1 MLRFALQRSGQLLI
15 TLLGITVLTFGIMHL
30 APGEPTVVQ
39 SEMNPK
45 VSAQA
50 REQLRKLY
58 GLDQPLWKQ
67 YNNWLVRLVRL
78 DFGSTFTDGRP
89 VTTVIAEKIPITLI
103 INLLSLLLIVAVS
116 LPVGV
121 YAAVR
126 HHSWF
131 DKATTVFV
139 FLGFA
144 MPTFW
149 LALLLMLLF
158 GVYLGWLPISGYE
171 TLGIPMSFG
180 ERLIDWGRHLLLPVF
195 VSAFGGLAGFSR
207 YVRSSMLEV
216 TLQDY
221 IRTARAKGLDERTVV
236 YKHAFRNALIPI
248 VTLLG
253 LSVPGL
259 IGGSVI
265 FETIYAIP
273 GMGQLFYQAVTARD
287 YPVVMGI
294 TVIGAILTLLGNFAA
309 DLSYALVNPKVKSA
323 AGSGR

>member
-1 MLRFALQRSGQLLI
+1 MLQFFLKRSGQLLI

-39 SEMNPK
+39 SEMNQK

-67 YNNWLVRLVRL
+67 YGDWLERLVRF
-78 DFGSTFTDGRP
+78 DFGNTFTDGRP
-89 VTTVIAEKIPITLI
+89 VATVIAEKIPITLA
-103 INLLSLLLIVAVS
+103 INLLSLILIIAVS
-116 LPVGV
+116 VPIGV

-126 HHSWF
+126 QHSPF
-131 DKATTVFV
+131 DKMTTVFV
-139 FLGFA
+139 FIGFA
-144 MPTFW
+144 MPGFW

-158 GVYLGWLPISGYE
+158 GIYLGWLPISGYE
-171 TLGIPMSFG
+171 TLGVSMSFG

-221 IRTARAKGLDERTVV
+221 IRTAKAKGLDERTII
-236 YKHAFRNALIPI
+236 YKHAFRNSLIPI

-253 LSVPGL
+253 LSLPGL

-273 GMGQLFYQAVTARD
+273 GMGQLFYQAVTSRD

-294 TVIGAILTLLGNFAA
+294 TVIGAILTLLGNFLA
-309 DLSYALVNPKVKSA
+309 DLSYGLVNPKVKST
-323 AGSGR
+323 AGPGG

>member
-1 MLRFALQRSGQLLI
+1 MSRFFFRRLGQLLI

-30 APGEPTVVQ
+30 APGEPSVVQ
-39 SEMNPK
+39 NEMNPR

-50 REQLRKLY
+50 QEQLRKLY

-67 YNNWLVRLVRL
+67 YADWMGRFVTF
-78 DFGSTFTDGRP
+78 DFGTSFTDGRS
-89 VTTVIAEKIPITLI
+89 VTKTIAEKIPITLA
-103 INLLSLLLIVAVS
+103 INLLSLLLIVSAA
-116 LPVGV
+116 LPIGI
-121 YAAVR
+121 YAAVH

-158 GVYLGWLPISGYE
+158 GVTLGWLPISGYQ
-171 TLGIPMSFG
+171 TLGVPMSFG
-180 ERLIDWGRHLLLPVF
+180 ARLIDWGRHLLLPVF

-207 YVRSSMLEV
+207 YVRSSMLEI

-221 IRTARAKGLDERTVV
+221 IRTAKAKGLNERTIV

-294 TVIGAILTLLGNFAA
+294 TVIGAVLTLLGNFAA
-309 DLSYALVNPKVKSA
+309 DLSYALVNPKVKSSTRA
-323 AGSGR
+323 EE

>member
-1 MLRFALQRSGQLLI
+1 MLRFFLRRSGQLLI

-67 YNNWLVRLVRL
+67 YRDWLGRLVRF
-78 DFGSTFTDGRP
+78 DFGTSFTDGRP
-89 VTTVIAEKIPITLI
+89 VTEAIIEKIPITLA
-103 INLLSLLLIVAVS
+103 INLLSLLLIVAVAV
-116 LPVGV
+116 PIGI
-121 YAAVR
+121 YAAVH
-126 HHSWF
+126 HHSTF

-158 GVYLGWLPISGYE
+158 GVALGWLPISGYQ
-171 TLGIPMSFG
+171 TLGIQMSFG

-221 IRTARAKGLDERTVV
+221 IRTARAKGLDESTIV

-323 AGSGR
+323 ERPEG

>member
-1 MLRFALQRSGQLLI
+1 MLRFFLRRSGQLMI

-67 YNNWLVRLVRL
+67 YSDWLRRMATF
-78 DFGSTFTDGRP
+78 DFGTSFTDGRP
-89 VTTVIAEKIPITLI
+89 VAGTIAQKIPITLA
-103 INLLSLLLIVAVS
+103 INLLSLVLIVAVA
-116 LPVGV
+116 LPIGI

-158 GVYLGWLPISGYE
+158 GVTLGWLPISGYQ
-171 TLGIPMSFG
+171 TLGVPMSFG
-180 ERLIDWGRHLLLPVF
+180 ERLVDWGRHLLLPVF

-221 IRTARAKGLDERTVV
+221 IRTAQAKGLDERTIV

-273 GMGQLFYQAVTARD
+273 GMGQLFYQAVTSRD

-294 TVIGAILTLLGNFAA
+294 TVIGAVLTLLGNFAA
-309 DLSYALVNPKVKSA
+309 DLSYALVNPKVKSSA
-323 AGSGR
+323 RPEE

>member
-1 MLRFALQRSGQLLI
+1 MLRFFLRRSGQLLI

-30 APGEPTVVQ
+30 APGEPSVVQ
-39 SEMNPK
+39 NEMNPK

-50 REQLRKLY
+50 QEQLRKLY
-58 GLDQPLWKQ
+58 GLDRPLWVQ
-67 YNNWLVRLVRL
+67 YGDWLRRLGTF
-78 DFGSTFTDGRP
+78 DFGTAFTDGRP
-89 VTTVIAEKIPITLI
+89 VTEAIAEKIPITLT
-103 INLLSLLLIVAVS
+103 INLLSLLLIVVVAV
-116 LPVGV
+116 PMGV

-158 GVYLGWLPISGYE
+158 GVQLGWLPISGYQ
-171 TLGIPMSFG
+171 TLGVPMSFG
-180 ERLIDWGRHLLLPVF
+180 ERLVDWGRHLLLPVF
-195 VSAFGGLAGFSR
+195 VSASGGAAGFSR

-221 IRTARAKGLDERTVV
+221 IRTAHAKGLDERTIV

-287 YPVVMGI
+287 YPIVMGI

-309 DLSYALVNPKVKSA
+309 DLSYALVNPKVRA
-323 AGSGR
+323 QSGGPE

>member
-1 MLRFALQRSGQLLI
+1 MLRFLVRRSGQLLI

-39 SEMNPK
+39 SEMNPR

-50 REQLRKLY
+50 RAQLRKLY

-67 YNNWLVRLVRL
+67 YTDWMGRFATF
-78 DFGSTFTDGRP
+78 DFGTSFTDGRP
-89 VTTVIAEKIPITLI
+89 VTDAIAEKIPITLT
-103 INLLSLLLIVAVS
+103 INLLSLLLIVAVAV
-116 LPVGV
+116 PMGV

-158 GVYLGWLPISGYE
+158 GVQLGWLPISGYQ
-171 TLGIPMSFG
+171 TLGVQMSFG
-180 ERLIDWGRHLLLPVF
+180 ERLVDWSRHLLLPVF

-221 IRTARAKGLDERTVV
+221 IRTAHAKGLDERTIV
-236 YKHAFRNALIPI
+236 YKHAFRNALIPM

-273 GMGQLFYQAVTARD
+273 GMGQFFYQAVTARD

-323 AGSGR
+323 AKPED

>member
-1 MLRFALQRSGQLLI
+1 MLRFFLRRSGQLLV

-67 YNNWLVRLVRL
+67 YTDWMGRFVTL
-78 DFGSTFTDGRP
+78 DFGTSFTDGQS
-89 VTTVIAEKIPITLI
+89 VTKVISEKIPITLT
-103 INLLSLLLIVAVS
+103 INLLSLLLIVAIAV
-116 LPVGV
+116 PIGI

-158 GVYLGWLPISGYE
+158 GVMLGWLPISGYQ
-171 TLGIPMSFG
+171 TLGVPMSFG

-207 YVRSSMLEV
+207 YVRSSMLEI

-221 IRTARAKGLDERTVV
+221 IRTAKAKGLDERTIV

-309 DLSYALVNPKVKSA
+309 DLSYALVNPKVKVESE
-323 AGSGR
+323 GQQ

>member
-1 MLRFALQRSGQLLI
+1 MLRFFLRRSGQLLV

-67 YNNWLVRLVRL
+67 YTDWMGRFVTL
-78 DFGSTFTDGRP
+78 DFGTSFTDGQS
-89 VTTVIAEKIPITLI
+89 VTKIISEKIPITLT
-103 INLLSLLLIVAVS
+103 INLLSLLLIVAIAV
-116 LPVGV
+116 PIGI

-158 GVYLGWLPISGYE
+158 GVMLGWLPISGYQ
-171 TLGIPMSFG
+171 TLGVPMSFG

-207 YVRSSMLEV
+207 YVRSSMLEI

-221 IRTARAKGLDERTVV
+221 IRTAKAKGLDERTIV

-309 DLSYALVNPKVKSA
+309 DLSYALVNPKVKVERE
-323 AGSGR
+323 GRQ

>member
-1 MLRFALQRSGQLLI
+1 MASYVFRRSGQLLI

-30 APGEPTVVQ
+30 APGGPTDVQ
-39 SEMNPK
+39 TEMNPH

-58 GLDQPLWKQ
+58 GLDQPLWEQ
-67 YNNWLVRLVRL
+67 YGAWLGRVATL
-78 DFGSTFTDGRP
+78 DFGTSFTDGRP
-89 VTTVIAEKIPITLI
+89 VIDTIAEKIPITLA
-103 INLLSLLLIVAVS
+103 INLLSLFLIVAVATPIG
-116 LPVGV
+116 L
-121 YAAVR
+121 YAAAR

-131 DKATTVFV
+131 DKGTTLFV
-139 FLGFA
+139 FIGFA

-158 GVYLGWLPISGYE
+158 GVQLGWLPISGYQ
-171 TLGIPMSFG
+171 TLGAEMSFG
-180 ERLIDWGRHLLLPVF
+180 ERLLDWGRHLLLPVF

-207 YVRSSMLEV
+207 YTRSSMLEI

-221 IRTARAKGLDERTVV
+221 VRTAQAKGLDERTVLF
-236 YKHAFRNALIPI
+236 KHAFRNALIPI

-273 GMGQLFYQAVTARD
+273 GMGQLFYQSVTSRD
-287 YPVVMGI
+287 YPMVMGI
-294 TVIGAILTLLGNFAA
+294 TVIGAVLTLLGNFAA
-309 DLSYALVNPKVKSA
+309 DLSYALVNPRVQSGPPTKS
-323 AGSGR
+323 

>member
-1 MLRFALQRSGQLLI
+1 MLRFFLRRSGQLLI

-58 GLDQPLWKQ
+58 GLDQPLWTQ
-67 YNNWLVRLVRL
+67 YGHWLGRLATF
-78 DFGSTFTDGRP
+78 DFGTSFTDSRP
-89 VTTVIAEKIPITLI
+89 VAKAIAEKIPITLT
-103 INLLSLLLIVAVS
+103 INLLSLLLIVAVAV
-116 LPVGV
+116 PIGI

-158 GVYLGWLPISGYE
+158 GVTLGWLPISGYQ
-171 TLGIPMSFG
+171 TLGVPMSFG
-180 ERLIDWGRHLLLPVF
+180 ERLVDWTRHLLLPVF

-207 YVRSSMLEV
+207 YVRSSMLEI

-221 IRTARAKGLDERTVV
+221 IRTAQAKGLDERTIV

-273 GMGQLFYQAVTARD
+273 GMGQFFYQAVTARD

-309 DLSYALVNPKVKSA
+309 DLSYALVNPKVKNA
-323 AGSGR
+323 ATPEG

>member
-1 MLRFALQRSGQLLI
+1 MLRFFLHRSGQLLI

-39 SEMNPK
+39 SEMNPR

-58 GLDQPLWKQ
+58 GLDRPLWIQ
-67 YNNWLVRLVRL
+67 YGDWLRRMGTL
-78 DFGSTFTDGRP
+78 DFGTAFTDGRP
-89 VTTVIAEKIPITLI
+89 VAEAIAEKIPITLT
-103 INLLSLLLIVAVS
+103 INLLSLVLIVLVAV
-116 LPVGV
+116 PMGI
-121 YAAVR
+121 YAAVH
-126 HHSWF
+126 HHSGF

-158 GVYLGWLPISGYE
+158 GVALGWLPISGYQ
-171 TLGIPMSFG
+171 TLGVSLSFG
-180 ERLIDWGRHLLLPVF
+180 ERLVDWTRHLLLPVF

-221 IRTARAKGLDERTVV
+221 IRTARAKGLDERTIV

-294 TVIGAILTLLGNFAA
+294 TVIGALLTLLGNFAA
-309 DLSYALVNPKVKSA
+309 DLSYALVNPKVKAQSE
-323 AGSGR
+323 GRK

>member
-1 MLRFALQRSGQLLI
+1 MLRFLLRRSSQLLI
-15 TLLGITVLTFGIMHL
+15 TLLGITVLTFAIMHL
-30 APGEPTVVQ
+30 APGEPTVLQ
-39 SEMNPK
+39 GELNPK

-67 YNNWLVRLVRL
+67 YSDWLGRFATL
-78 DFGSTFTDGRP
+78 DFGTSFDDGRP
-89 VTTVIAEKIPITLI
+89 VLDAIAEKIPITLA
-103 INLLSLLLIVAVS
+103 INLLSLLLIAAVAIPIG
-116 LPVGV
+116 L

-126 HHSWF
+126 HNSRF

-158 GVYLGWLPISGYE
+158 GVQLGWLPISGYQ
-171 TLGIPMSFG
+171 TLGVEMSFG
-180 ERLIDWGRHLLLPVF
+180 ERLLDWSRHLLLPVA

-207 YVRSSMLEV
+207 YTRSSMLEV

-221 IRTARAKGLDERTVV
+221 IRTAQAKGLEERTIIF
-236 YKHAFRNALIPI
+236 KHALRNALIPI

-273 GMGQLFYQAVTARD
+273 GMGQFFYQAVTARD

-309 DLSYALVNPKVKSA
+309 DLSYALVNPKVKNMSSSQ
-323 AGSGR
+323 G

>member
-1 MLRFALQRSGQLLI
+1 MLRFFFRRSGQLLI

-39 SEMNPK
+39 SEMNPR

-67 YNNWLVRLVRL
+67 YGQWLGRMATF
-78 DFGSTFTDGRP
+78 DFGTSFTDGRP
-89 VTTVIAEKIPITLI
+89 VTESIVEKIPITLA
-103 INLLSLLLIVAVS
+103 INFLSLVLIVAVAV
-116 LPVGV
+116 PIGI
-121 YAAVR
+121 YAAVH

-158 GVYLGWLPISGYE
+158 GVALGWLPISGYQ
-171 TLGIPMSFG
+171 TLGIQMSFG
-180 ERLIDWGRHLLLPVF
+180 ERLVDWSRHLLLPVF

-221 IRTARAKGLDERTVV
+221 IRTARAKGLDEQTIV

-294 TVIGAILTLLGNFAA
+294 TVIGALLTLLGNFAA
-309 DLSYALVNPKVKSA
+309 DLSYALVNPKVKAESK
-323 AGSGR
+323 GQK

>member
-1 MLRFALQRSGQLLI
+1 MLRFFLRRSGQLLI

-30 APGEPTVVQ
+30 APGEPSVVQ
-39 SEMNPK
+39 NEMNPR

-50 REQLRKLY
+50 QEQLRKLY

-67 YNNWLVRLVRL
+67 YGDWLRRLATF
-78 DFGSTFTDGRP
+78 DFGTSFTDGRP
-89 VTTVIAEKIPITLI
+89 VAGTIAEKIPITLT
-103 INLLSLLLIVAVS
+103 INLLSLLLIVAAA
-116 LPVGV
+116 LPIGI

-158 GVYLGWLPISGYE
+158 GVQLGWLPISGYQ
-171 TLGIPMSFG
+171 TLGMPMSFG
-180 ERLIDWGRHLLLPVF
+180 ERLVDWGRHLLLPVF

-207 YVRSSMLEV
+207 YVRSSMLEI

-221 IRTARAKGLDERTVV
+221 IRTAKAKGLDERTVV

-294 TVIGAILTLLGNFAA
+294 TVIGAVLTLLGNFAA

-323 AGSGR
+323 TRPEE

>member
-1 MLRFALQRSGQLLI
+1 MLRFFLRRSGQLLI

-67 YNNWLVRLVRL
+67 YTDWMGRFVTL
-78 DFGSTFTDGRP
+78 DFGTSFTDGQS
-89 VTTVIAEKIPITLI
+89 VTKVISEKIPITLT
-103 INLLSLLLIVAVS
+103 INLLSLLLIVAIAV
-116 LPVGV
+116 PIGI

-131 DKATTVFV
+131 DKVTTVFV

-158 GVYLGWLPISGYE
+158 GVRLGWLPISGYQ
-171 TLGIPMSFG
+171 TLGVPMSFG

-207 YVRSSMLEV
+207 YVRSSMLEI

-221 IRTARAKGLDERTVV
+221 IRTAKAKGLDERTIV

-309 DLSYALVNPKVKSA
+309 DLSYALVNPKVKVESE
-323 AGSGR
+323 GQQ

>member
-1 MLRFALQRSGQLLI
+1 MLPFFLKRSGQLLI

-67 YNNWLVRLVRL
+67 YRDWLGRLARF
-78 DFGSTFTDGRP
+78 DFGNTFTDGRP
-89 VTTVIAEKIPITLI
+89 VVTVIAEKIPITLT
-103 INLLSLLLIVAVS
+103 INVLSLLLIVGVS
-116 LPVGV
+116 LPIGI
-121 YAAVR
+121 YAAV
-126 HHSWF
+126 HHHAWF

-158 GVYLGWLPISGYE
+158 GIYLGWLPISGYE
-171 TLGIPMSFG
+171 TLGVSMSFG
-180 ERLIDWGRHLLLPVF
+180 DRLIDWGRHLLLPVF

-221 IRTARAKGLDERTVV
+221 IRTAKAKGLDERTIVF
-236 YKHAFRNALIPI
+236 KHAFRNALIPI

-287 YPVVMGI
+287 YPVVMGL

-323 AGSGR
+323 AGSER

>member
-1 MLRFALQRSGQLLI
+1 MLRFFFRRSGQLLI

-67 YNNWLVRLVRL
+67 YGGWLRRMATF
-78 DFGSTFTDGRP
+78 DFGTSFTDGRS
-89 VTTVIAEKIPITLI
+89 VAGTIAEKIPITLT
-103 INLLSLLLIVAVS
+103 INFLSLLLIVAAA
-116 LPVGV
+116 LPIGI

-149 LALLLMLLF
+149 LALLLMLFF
-158 GVYLGWLPISGYE
+158 GVALGWLPISGYQ
-171 TLGIPMSFG
+171 TLGMPMSFG
-180 ERLIDWGRHLLLPVF
+180 ERLVDWGRHLLLPVF

-221 IRTARAKGLDERTVV
+221 IRTAKAKGLDERTVV

-294 TVIGAILTLLGNFAA
+294 TVIGAILTLVGNFAA
-309 DLSYALVNPKVKSA
+309 DLSYALVNPKVKVESE
-323 AGSGR
+323 GRR

>member
-1 MLRFALQRSGQLLI
+1 MLRFFTRRLGQLLI

-67 YNNWLVRLVRL
+67 YSDWLRRMATF
-78 DFGSTFTDGRP
+78 DFGDTFTDGRP
-89 VTTVIAEKIPITLI
+89 VATVIAEKIPITLA
-103 INLLSLLLIVAVS
+103 INVLSLLLIVAVS
-116 LPVGV
+116 LPIGI

-158 GVYLGWLPISGYE
+158 GVALGWLPISGYQ
-171 TLGIPMSFG
+171 TLGVSMSFG
-180 ERLIDWGRHLLLPVF
+180 ERLVDWSRHLLLPVF

-221 IRTARAKGLDERTVV
+221 IRTARAKGLNEQTVV

-294 TVIGAILTLLGNFAA
+294 TVIGAVLTLLGNFTA

-323 AGSGR
+323 TGSES

>member
-1 MLRFALQRSGQLLI
+1 MLRFFVRRSGQLLI
-15 TLLGITVLTFGIMHL
+15 TLMGITVLTFGIMHL
-30 APGEPTVVQ
+30 APGEPTAVQ

-58 GLDQPLWKQ
+58 GLDRPLWIQ
-67 YNNWLVRLVRL
+67 YKDWLTRIVTL
-78 DFGSTFTDGRP
+78 DFGTSFTDGRS
-89 VTTVIAEKIPITLI
+89 VSRTIAEKIPITLA
-103 INLLSLLLIVAVS
+103 INLLSLFLIVAVAT
-116 LPVGV
+116 PIGI

-139 FLGFA
+139 FIGFA

-158 GVYLGWLPISGYE
+158 GVALGWLPISGYE
-171 TLGIPMSFG
+171 TLGVEMSFG
-180 ERLIDWGRHLLLPVF
+180 GRLLDWGRHLLLPIF

-207 YVRSSMLEV
+207 YARSSMLEV
-216 TLQDY
+216 TRQDY
-221 IRTARAKGLDERTVV
+221 VRTAQAKGLDERTIIF
-236 YKHAFRNALIPI
+236 KHAFRNALIPI

-287 YPVVMGI
+287 YPIVMGI
-294 TVIGAILTLLGNFAA
+294 TVIGAVLTLLGNFVA
-309 DLSYALVNPKVKSA
+309 DLSYALVNPKVQTTA
-323 AGSGR
+323 PPQE

>member
-1 MLRFALQRSGQLLI
+1 MLRFFLRRSGQLMI

-67 YNNWLVRLVRL
+67 YTDWMERFVTL
-78 DFGSTFTDGRP
+78 DFGTSFSDSQP
-89 VTTVIAEKIPITLI
+89 VTKVIAEKIPITLA
-103 INLLSLLLIVAVS
+103 INLLSLLLIVVIAV
-116 LPVGV
+116 PIGI

-158 GVYLGWLPISGYE
+158 GVTLGWLPISGYQ

-207 YVRSSMLEV
+207 YVRSSMLEI

-221 IRTARAKGLDERTVV
+221 IRTAKAKGLDERTIV

-309 DLSYALVNPKVKSA
+309 DLSYALVNPKVKVESE
-323 AGSGR
+323 GQQ

>member
-1 MLRFALQRSGQLLI
+1 MLRFFLRRSGQLLI

-67 YNNWLVRLVRL
+67 YTDWMGRFVTL
-78 DFGSTFTDGRP
+78 DFGTSFTDGQS
-89 VTTVIAEKIPITLI
+89 VTKVISEKIPITLT
-103 INLLSLLLIVAVS
+103 INLLSLLLIVAIAV
-116 LPVGV
+116 PIGI

-131 DKATTVFV
+131 DKVTTVFV

-158 GVYLGWLPISGYE
+158 GVMLGWLPISGYQ
-171 TLGIPMSFG
+171 TLGVPMSFG

-207 YVRSSMLEV
+207 YVRSSMLEI

-221 IRTARAKGLDERTVV
+221 IRTAKAKGLDERTIV

-309 DLSYALVNPKVKSA
+309 DLSYALVNPKVKVESE
-323 AGSGR
+323 GQQ

>member
-1 MLRFALQRSGQLLI
+1 MLRFFLKRSGQLLI
-15 TLLGITVLTFGIMHL
+15 TLLGITILTFGIMHL

-58 GLDQPLWKQ
+58 GLDQPLWRQ
-67 YNNWLVRLVRL
+67 YRDWLKRLVRF
-78 DFGSTFTDGRP
+78 DFGNTFTDGRP
-89 VTTVIAEKIPITLI
+89 VTTVIAEKIPITLV

-126 HHSWF
+126 HYSWF

-158 GVYLGWLPISGYE
+158 GVTLGWLPISGYE
-171 TLGIPMSFG
+171 TLGVSMPFG
-180 ERLIDWGRHLLLPVF
+180 DRLIDWGRHLLLPVF

-207 YVRSSMLEV
+207 YVRSSMLEI

-221 IRTARAKGLDERTVV
+221 IRTARAKGLNERAVI

-323 AGSGR
+323 TRPEG

>member
-1 MLRFALQRSGQLLI
+1 MLRFLLRRSGQLLI
-15 TLLGITVLTFGIMHL
+15 TLLGITVLTFAIMHL
-30 APGEPTVVQ
+30 APGEPTALQ
-39 SEMNPK
+39 TEMNPK

-50 REQLRKLY
+50 REQLRQLY
-58 GLDQPLWKQ
+58 GLDQPLRKQ
-67 YNNWLVRLVRL
+67 YADWLSRIVRL
-78 DFGSTFTDGRP
+78 DFGVSFDDGRP
-89 VTTVIAEKIPITLI
+89 VIETISEKIPITLA
-103 INLLSLLLIVAVS
+103 INVLSLALIIAVAM
-116 LPVGV
+116 PIGV
-121 YAAVR
+121 YAAVK
-126 HHSWF
+126 HNSWF

-139 FLGFA
+139 FVGFA

-158 GVYLGWLPISGYE
+158 GVMLGWLPISGYQ
-171 TLGIPMSFG
+171 TLGVDMTFG
-180 ERLIDWGRHLLLPVF
+180 ERLIDWARHLIMPVF

-207 YVRSSMLEV
+207 YIRSEMLEI
-216 TLQDY
+216 TQQDY
-221 IRTARAKGLDERTVV
+221 VRTAQAKGLSERTVV

-265 FETIYAIP
+265 FESIYSIP
-273 GMGQLFYQAVTARD
+273 GMGQLFYQAVVARD

-309 DLSYALVNPKVKSA
+309 DVSYALVNPKVKTT
-323 AGSGR
+323 GHT